1 VESGE
6 DDQRVLKLSREEDGE
21 EAFPRMYDQLRRL
34 AAQYLSRE
42 RSGHT
47 LQPTAVVH
55 EVWLRFSSAASP
67 PREDDVGG
75 FLSAASRVIRQILVD
90 HARKRGRQRRGSGWS
105 RVTLEEGI
113 LTKASPMVDLLDLE
127 DAMTRLEQRDDRLC
141 RVVELRFF
149 CGLTH
154 EEIARELGLTPS
166 IVQADWQLA
175 RAWLRRELNR
185 GAR

>member
-1 VESGE
+1 MRGGE
-6 DDQRVLKLSREEDGE
+6 Q
-21 EAFPRMYDQLRRL
+21 AFPRMYEQLRRL

-42 RSGHT
+42 RAGHT

-55 EVWLRFSSAASP
+55 EVWLRFSSAATP
-67 PREDDVGG
+67 PSQDDVGG

-90 HARKRGRQRRGSGWS
+90 HARKRGRQRRGSGWT
-105 RVTLEEGI
+105 RVTLKEGI
-113 LTKASPMVDLLDLE
+113 LSEASPLVDLLDLE
-127 DAMTRLEQRDDRLC
+127 DAMTRLEARDDRLS

-154 EEIARELGLTPS
+154 EEIARELSVTPH

-185 GAR
+185 GSS